1 MTRIRSVAVGV
12 LTLAVMGLTAACMPP
27 TPGGRSVTFK
37 ANSVTVN
44 DSQDETCVLG
54 ICANRSDEP
63 YVFNIAFR
71 VKIGVPNSAQAYLVG
86 DRSNAVNSLGA
97 GQSATLTG
105 NQQAAVNFGGITGL
119 DVADLLNPENHLEVV
134 GVYTW
139 ANEQDTVPIGQA
151 ATGTAAVLKD
161 ALNSTLATADLSN
174 FDASAIVNLIFD
186 NLGSAFGIVSGNIP
200 LFGLGDDNLGGAIY
214 VGIGAQGTLGDLI
227 NSVASS
233 FVIPNINI
241 PIVDLPPDINGGGL
255 FTLNGNKTFTQSFS
269 GSGGRHTYQFSATPA

>member
-1 MTRIRSVAVGV
+1 MTRIRASVVGV
-12 LTLAVMGLTAACMPP
+12 LALALVGVATACMPP

-37 ANSVTVN
+37 ADRVTVN

-63 YVFNIAFR
+63 FVFNIAFR
-71 VKIGVPNSAQAYLVG
+71 VKIGVPGSAQAYLVG
-86 DRSNAVNSLGA
+86 DRDNAVNSLSA
-97 GQSATLTG
+97 GQSANLTG

-119 DVADLLNPENHLEVV
+119 DVTDLLNPDNKLEVV

-139 ANEQDTVPIGQA
+139 ANEADQVPIGQA

-186 NLGSAFGIVSGNIP
+186 NIGSAFGILSANIP

-227 NSVASS
+227 NSVAAS
-233 FVIPNINI
+233 FAIPNIAI
-241 PIVDLPPDINGGGL
+241 PVVDLPPDINGGGI
-255 FTLNGNKTFTQSFS
+255 FTLNGAKTFTQSFS
-269 GSGGRHTYQFSATPA
+269 GSGGTHTYQFSATPA

>member
-12 LTLAVMGLTAACMPP
+12 LALAVAGLAAACTPA

-37 ANSVTVN
+37 ADSVTVN

-54 ICANRSDEP
+54 ICANRQDEP

-71 VKIGVPNSAQAYLVG
+71 VKIGVPNSASAYLVG
-86 DRSNAVNSLGA
+86 NRNNAVNSLGA

-105 NQQAAVNFGGITGL
+105 DQQAAVNFGGITGL
-119 DVADLLNPENHLEVV
+119 DVTDLFDTNNHLEVV

-139 ANEQDTVPIGQA
+139 ANEEDTVPIGEA
-151 ATGTAAVLKD
+151 ATGTAAILKD
-161 ALNSTLATADLSN
+161 ALNATLAKADLSS

-186 NLGSAFGIVSGNIP
+186 NLGSAFGVVAGNIP

-214 VGIGAQGTLGDLI
+214 VGIGAQGGLGDLI
-227 NSVASS
+227 NQVATS
-233 FVIPNINI
+233 FAIPNIQI
-241 PIVDLPPDINGGGL
+241 PVVDLPPDINGGGI

-269 GSGGRHTYQFSATPA
+269 GAGGRHTYQFSATPA